1 MISSDRSCV
10 KDALLEGLVPF
21 MKAHNGMDGFA
32 VAAKDEKI
40 NNLFNQ
46 SMHNHTTIVMKEIL
60 EIYKGFEG
68 LNQLVDVAGGLGAN
82 LKSVVFKYPQLRG
95 INFDLPHVLKHA
107 PSCPGI

>member
-1 MISSDRSCV
+1 MPFEHV
-10 KDALLEGLVPF
+10 MKDARRR
-21 MKAHNGMDGFA
+21 
-32 VAAKDEKI
+32 
-40 NNLFNQ
+40 NLFNQ

-82 LKSVVFKYPQLRG
+82 LKSVVSKYPQLRG